1 MALEKVVLPAPG
13 EGFPFDLALLRTTR
27 ELALAAGVTVLVG
40 ENGSGKSTLLEA
52 IALAADLPVAGSATD
67 IGRDTTLDAV
77 RPLSD
82 ALKLVWTHRSKRGLF
97 LRAEDYFGYVQAQRR
112 NVRDLREEA
121 RRVARASTEVHE
133 GERLRRMAPFV
144 GSAAAIDA
152 RYGGDLDA
160 RSHGES
166 YLAFFRGRLTGA
178 GLYLLDEPEAALSPL
193 RQLALLTLIKDAVT
207 RGAQFLIATHAPV
220 LMALPGSRLLQIK
233 DGAIEERAFDDL
245 EHVRVLR
252 EFLQAPEAF
261 VRHL

>member
-1 MALEKVVLPAPG
+1 MALEKVVLPRQG
-13 EGFPFDLALLRTTR
+13 SSFPFDLPILRTTR
-27 ELALAAGVTVLVG
+27 ELSFVPGVTVLVG

-52 IALAADLPVAGSATD
+52 LALAADLPTAGSAAD
-67 IGRDTTLDAV
+67 LRRDDTLDAV

-112 NVRDLREEA
+112 NVRELRAQAERIA
-121 RRVARASTEVHE
+121 LSAGDVHD
-133 GERLRRMAPFV
+133 GERRRRTAPYV

-193 RQLALLTLIKDAVT
+193 RQLALLTLIKDAVA
-207 RGAQFLIATHAPV
+207 RGAQFVIATHAPI
-220 LMALPGSRLLQIK
+220 LMALPGARLLEI
-233 DGAIEERAFDDL
+233 DGDVIVERAFDDL
-245 EHVRVLR
+245 QHVRVLR
-252 EFLQAPEAF
+252 EFLESPEAF